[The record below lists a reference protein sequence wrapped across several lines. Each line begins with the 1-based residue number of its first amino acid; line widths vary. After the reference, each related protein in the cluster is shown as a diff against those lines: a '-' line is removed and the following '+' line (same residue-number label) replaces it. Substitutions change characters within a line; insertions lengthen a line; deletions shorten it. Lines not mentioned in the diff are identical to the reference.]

1 MMPQY
6 SRDKSERSSRL
17 LGIEIQDGLAA
28 HFCWQPHILMFF
40 YIFLA
45 VYFWGFLFR
54 LKPQKW
60 WVPIIKLI
68 RVWVQIRRFWN
79 SNVGFVFQLQKRPLG
94 LKFSHSQSQ
103 ECCGPVTNQK
113 TPHGVHTILNLH
125 SNQSTVVMCVL
136 EFKKKKHNKGC
147 KLLILHWS
155 AQIIETSVW
164 PTATGTQSSMQEP

>member
-1 MMPQY
+1 MTPQY

-28 HFCWQPHILMFF
+28 HFCWQPQPHILMFF

-54 LKPQKW
+54 LRPQKW
-60 WVPIIKLI
+60 WIPIIKLI
-68 RVWVQIRRFWN
+68 RVWVQICRFWS

-94 LKFSHSQSQ
+94 LKFSRSQSQ
-103 ECCGPVTNQK
+103 ECCGP
-113 TPHGVHTILNLH
+113 ILNLH

-147 KLLILHWS
+147 KLLILHCS
-155 AQIIETSVW
+155 VQIIETSVW